1 MKERLVNAISDMQ
14 EDEAIRVAREMLDSG
29 NDPQEIL
36 DASRE
41 AMAIVGNRYERKEYF
56 LPELIIAGD
65 ILKEIG
71 AMVRPRLKAGGGGKT
86 LGKVLLGTVAGDI
99 HDIGKDIVVSLL
111 KAANYDVRDLGVDV
125 PPQKVVDA
133 VKETGATVVGLS
145 GLLTIAFDSMK
156 ETVAALA
163 TAGLRSK
170 VKVMIGGGFVSETVQ
185 HYAGADAWGMDAQ
198 AAVSLCNQ
206 WIKEVAK

>member
-1 MKERLVNAISDMQ
+1 MSDQLATAMVDLEEATVLRLVKQ
-14 EDEAIRVAREMLDSG
+14 R
-29 NDPQEIL
+29 L
-36 DASRE
+36 DAGE
-41 AMAIVGNRYERKEYF
+41 NPMAILTSCREGMTLVGKRFETCEYF
-56 LPELIIAGD
+56 VSELVMAG
-65 ILKEIG
+65 EIFKQ
-71 AMVRPRLKAGGGGKT
+71 ANALLSSRLKADDIGIR
-86 LGKVLLGTVAGDI
+86 GKVVIGTVKGDI

-156 ETVAALA
+156 ETVSALA
-163 TAGLRSK
+163 AAGLRSK
-170 VKVMIGGGFVSETVQ
+170 VRVMIGGGSVSETVQ
-185 HYAGADAWGMDAQ
+185 HYTGADAWGTDAQ

>member
-1 MKERLVNAISDMQ
+1 MDVI
-14 EDEAIRVAREMLDSG
+14 G
-29 NDPQEIL
+29 
-36 DASRE
+36 SR
-41 AMAIVGNRYERKEYF
+41 
-56 LPELIIAGD
+56 
-65 ILKEIG
+65 
-71 AMVRPRLKAGGGGKT
+71 
-86 LGKVLLGTVAGDI
+86 GKVVIGTVKGDI

-125 PPQKVVDA
+125 PPQKVVDT

-185 HYAGADAWGMDAQ
+185 HYAGADAWGTDAQ